1 MAAALAKAVQ
11 KGPFRCLPGPA
22 AALHGACGASLWFE
36 VGCPF
41 TPISMSFFCWD
52 PSPPFS
58 GKREPVGEFYRGPF
72 KLPFER

>member
-11 KGPFRCLPGPA
+11 KGPVRCLPGPA

-41 TPISMSFFCWD
+41 TAISISVFCGAHL
-52 PSPPFS
+52 PPFS
-58 GKREPVGEFYRGPF
+58 GKKEPVSKFYRVPF